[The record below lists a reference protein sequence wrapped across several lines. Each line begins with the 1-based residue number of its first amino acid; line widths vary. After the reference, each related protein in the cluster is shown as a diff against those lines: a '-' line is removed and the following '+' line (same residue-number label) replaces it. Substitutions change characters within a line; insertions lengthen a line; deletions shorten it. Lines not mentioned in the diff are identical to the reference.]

1 MVAPRASNAKKLGV
15 LGLASIVFYSVAGT
29 PAGAEYVVVGGG
41 PLLTLIGFLIMPLV
55 WSIPEALVSIGV
67 HTMVLIRFW
76 LTQSHAWDH
85 LCVSKGKIFTCTNT
99 HKHIPAHVHTC
110 TSPHTLTETTTT
122 TLVPPPSSSSPNKNL
137 RDGNR

>member
-55 WSIPEALVSIGV
+55 WSIPEALVSTGV

-85 LCVSKGKIFTCTNT
+85 LCVSKGKYSLAQTHTNT
-99 HKHIPAHVHTC
+99 FPHTC
-110 TSPHTLTETTTT
+110 TYALVHTH
-122 TLVPPPSSSSPNKNL
+122 
-137 RDGNR
+137 